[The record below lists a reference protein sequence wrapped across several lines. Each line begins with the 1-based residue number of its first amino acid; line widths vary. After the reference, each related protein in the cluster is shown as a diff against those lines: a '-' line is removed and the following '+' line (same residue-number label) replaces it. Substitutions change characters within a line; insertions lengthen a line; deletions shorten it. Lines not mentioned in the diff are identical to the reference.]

1 MSNIQSNINQMISS
15 AAIATNLAK
24 SVEEQKLQTAEAQKQ
39 TKLANEQ
46 KELHLA
52 QNKLKGAAI
61 QEQMIKSGVA
71 EVEAQN
77 KDKID
82 KYNQLANK
90 AGNYGAKFTGE
101 KDMTPGQQRYFN
113 SLYRKAEAVG
123 IKDVEDL
130 IQSRIG
136 SIKMSQSYK
145 EASKL
150 AETGDLT
157 RYQKY
162 QAQAKL
168 NELNTDRYLDKYKS
182 YDNQGLEEV
191 LNDLT
196 NKQRE
201 KEGF

>member
-24 SVEEQKLQTAEAQKQ
+24 SVEEQ

-46 KELHLA
+46 RELHLA
-52 QNKLKGAAI
+52 QNKLTGAAI

-82 KYNQLANK
+82 KYNQLAKK
-90 AGNYGAKFTGE
+90 AADYGAKFTGE
-101 KDMTPGQQRYFN
+101 KDMTPRQQRYFN

-136 SIKMSQSYK
+136 SIKFSQSYK
-145 EASKL
+145 EAGKL

-157 RYQKY
+157 RYQTY

-182 YDNQGLEEV
+182 YDNQGLDEV

-201 KEGF
+201 KEGL

>member
-24 SVEEQKLQTAEAQKQ
+24 SVEEQKAQTAEAQKQ

-46 KELHLA
+46 KELQIS
-52 QNKLKGAAI
+52 QNKLRGAAI
-61 QEQMIKSGVA
+61 QEQMVNSGIA
-71 EVEAQN
+71 EVKSQN
-77 KDKID
+77 KAKID
-82 KYNQLANK
+82 KYNELANK
-90 AGNYGAKFTGE
+90 AGKYGAKFTGE
-101 KDMTPGQQRYFN
+101 KDMTPRQQRYFN

-123 IKDVEDL
+123 IQDVDYL

-136 SIKMSQSYK
+136 SIKMSKSYQAAG
-145 EASKL
+145 EL
-150 AETGDLT
+150 AKSGDLT

-162 QAQAKL
+162 QAEAKL
-168 NELNTDRYLDKYKS
+168 KELNTNRQLDRWRS
-182 YDNQGLEEV
+182 SNNRGLEEV
-191 LNDLT
+191 LIDLE